1 MKESTYWITDFLSKI
16 IILCFR
22 EKVFEYLQ
30 RLNSLKKKK
39 KERKKIT
46 KVEYV
51 VKESIEEPEMIRNKK
66 VQINI

>member
-39 KERKKIT
+39 ERKKIT